1 MINANARSMTNT
13 SSLGSPFRLLVRADL
28 TLGEEILY
36 MLFSE
41 SRHYL
46 SAPLVHVDI
55 ADLSP
60 PDHASEQRFTELQS
74 RRYLLNSEQR
84 FISES

>member
-1 MINANARSMTNT
+1 M
-13 SSLGSPFRLLVRADL
+13 L
-28 TLGEEILY
+28 LGESSHDL
-36 MLFSE
+36 LTAS
-41 SRHYL
+41 
-46 SAPLVHVDI
+46 VHVDI

-60 PDHASEQRFTELQS
+60 PDHASEQRFTDLQS